1 MLKFYNSLTRK
12 KETFKPIEKGKV
24 KMYTCGPTVY
34 NFVHIGNLRAYT
46 FSDLLSRTLRHFKY
60 DVNNVMNITDVDDK
74 TIRDAGKEFSYERA
88 EPNTILKKFTDRYT
102 KYFNEDLDALNIIK
116 PKTII
121 SATASIKEME
131 LLIDKLVEKGYAY
144 VSEDGIYFDVKK
156 YKEYGQLV
164 DIDFSKQ
171 KYNKENRVV
180 TDEYEKDN
188 VQDFA
193 LWKFKK
199 EKNEPS
205 WKIKINKKE
214 YEGRPG
220 WHIEC
225 SAMSMKY
232 LGETFDIHTGGIDLK
247 FPHHENEIAQ
257 SECAHGIQFVNYWMH
272 NEHLLVDNKKM
283 SKSLGNFFTLRDLVE
298 KGHNP
303 LALREVYLRSHYR
316 QQMNFTFDSLQA
328 GETNVK
334 KINEFYSYLQNVKA
348 HKVGDDVEKIAKE
361 KLTQFN
367 SALEDDLNTP
377 IAMSVLYE
385 FMNEVNK
392 IKELSQKD
400 INYAIKF
407 MQETD
412 EVLGLLEVKS
422 QLPKE
427 VIELAKQRKIA
438 RDEKDFEKS
447 DKLRDKLK
455 DLGYVV
461 RDSKDAKE
469 GYIIDKL

>member
-1 MLKFYNSLTRK
+1 MLKFYNSLTHK
-12 KETFKPIEKGKV
+12 KDTFKPIEKGKV

-34 NFVHIGNLRAYT
+34 NYAHIGNFRSYV
-46 FSDLLSRTLRHFKY
+46 FSDLLSRTLKY
-60 DVNNVMNITDVDDK
+60 FNYEVNNVMNLTDVDDK
-74 TIRDAGKEFSYERA
+74 TIRDAGKEFSYDKA
-88 EPNTILKKFTDRYT
+88 EPNQILKKFTDKYT
-102 KYFNEDLDALNIIK
+102 QYFFDDLKNLNIIT

-131 LLIDKLVEKGYAY
+131 LLIDKLFEKGYAY
-144 VSEDGIYFDVKK
+144 ISDDGIYFDVRK

-164 DIDFSKQ
+164 KIDFSKQ
-171 KYNKENRVV
+171 QYNKENRLVE
-180 TDEYEKDN
+180 DEYEKDN
-188 VQDFA
+188 AQDFA

-199 EKNEPS
+199 EVNEPS
-205 WKIKINKKE
+205 WKITIDNKE
-214 YEGRPG
+214 YDGRPG

-272 NEHLLVDNKKM
+272 NEHLLVDGKKM
-283 SKSLGNFFTLRDLVE
+283 SKSAGNFFTLKDLIE

-316 QQMNFTFDSLQA
+316 QQMNFTFESLQA
-328 GETNVK
+328 GEANIK
-334 KINEFYSYLQNVKA
+334 KINEFYTYLQNVKT
-348 HKVGDDVEKIAKE
+348 HKLGDVVEKLAKE
-361 KLTQFN
+361 KKSEFN
-367 SALEDDLNTP
+367 KALEDDLNTP

-392 IKELSQKD
+392 IEQLSQKD
-400 INYAIKF
+400 VNSAIKF
-407 MQETD
+407 MQEID
-412 EVLGLLEVKS
+412 SVLGLLQKEDLS
-422 QLPKE
+422 DE
-427 VIELAKQRKIA
+427 VIKLAKDRQIA
-438 RDEKDFEKS
+438 REEKDFEKS

-455 DLGYVV
+455 ELGYII
-461 RDSKDAKE
+461 RDSKDTKE
-469 GYIIDKL
+469 GYIIDRI